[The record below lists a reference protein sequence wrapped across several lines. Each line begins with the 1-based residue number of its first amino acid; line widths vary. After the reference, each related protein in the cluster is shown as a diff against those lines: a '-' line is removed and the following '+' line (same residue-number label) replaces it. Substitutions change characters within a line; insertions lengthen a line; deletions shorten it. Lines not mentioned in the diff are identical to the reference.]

1 MSVNEGPAAAPA
13 RASSR
18 CKFPGCTLPSRPDP
32 ANGGRPAMYCEEI
45 VDGVMHN
52 RVTAWH
58 RRRADRAGQDAA
70 TQRTATTASVSLARM
85 SLEERVGQLPGQ
97 LAELMEFLG
106 DIVTE
111 MHAASDL
118 AAAGAE
124 VQDAHREALARV
136 AEADA
141 RAGSAERA
149 QREAEARAATAE
161 LERADADAA
170 AEAAMKEAARQ
181 HRDYEAEL
189 DRVRS
194 EAAAAIAAAQAAAA
208 EEWRAAEARAAAHDE
223 QMRAATEAVAEAQR
237 RAAAAEATR
246 DALQGSLERE
256 RSTAETLRTDI
267 DGLRGQLTAAHATIG
282 EHRAATQLAEAARDH
297 AAQVASTAEAD
308 RTRLLAERETTRQE
322 HAEAL
327 RQLRDD
333 TDQRVAAI
341 SSALELAR
349 DTAADYQRQLAAA
362 TAPKRQA
369 ARKTTA
375 AQRTRGKT
383 ADTD

>member
-1 MSVNEGPAAAPA
+1 
-13 RASSR
+13 
-18 CKFPGCTLPSRPDP
+18 
-32 ANGGRPAMYCEEI
+32 MYCEQVI
-45 VDGVMHN
+45 DGVMHN

-58 RRRADRAGQDAA
+58 RRRAEDRAGQGTAAQQAA
-70 TQRTATTASVSLARM
+70 TTPSVSLARM
-85 SLEERVGQLPGQ
+85 SLEERVRQLPEQ

-106 DIVTE
+106 GIVSE
-111 MHAASDL
+111 VHAASDL

-141 RAGSAERA
+141 RAGVAERA

-170 AEAAMKEAARQ
+170 AEAAIEEAARQ
-181 HRDYEAEL
+181 HRDSEAEL
-189 DRVRS
+189 DRVRA
-194 EAAAAIAAAQAAAA
+194 EAATAIADAQAAAA
-208 EEWRAAEARAAAHDE
+208 EARRAAEASAVAHDE

-256 RSTAETLRTDI
+256 RSAAETLRIDI
-267 DGLRGQLTAAHATIG
+267 DALRGELTAAHATIG
-282 EHRAATQLAEAARDH
+282 EHRAATQLAEAAREH
-297 AAQVASTAEAD
+297 AAQVAHAAETD

-341 SSALELAR
+341 SAALELAR

-369 ARKTTA
+369 PRKTTA
-375 AQRTRGKT
+375 PRRTRGKT
-383 ADTD
+383 GDTD